1 MGQLFI
7 KPLESLWWWDLKR
20 VCGGS
25 NEEKLFDKGSRWKIG
40 IGDKARFWVDSWVD
54 ENCLANLFPRL
65 YFISSKRRGWWC
77 WKFRWRKKSF
87 EWEREMLLQLTN
99 LLENVR
105 VHNVDLDL
113 WIWLDSHSG
122 AYSRNSAYVHQ
133 FQEVESE
140 PLCNTLAETWRFKI
154 PSKVAFLIWRV
165 IRDRLLR
172 KENLLKRGI
181 MVEEWCCDE

>member
-1 MGQLFI
+1 
-7 KPLESLWWWDLKR
+7 
-20 VCGGS
+20 
-25 NEEKLFDKGSRWKIG
+25 
-40 IGDKARFWVDSWVD
+40 
-54 ENCLANLFPRL
+54 
-65 YFISSKRRGWWC
+65 
-77 WKFRWRKKSF
+77 
-87 EWEREMLLQLTN
+87 MLLQLTN